1 MRFEFKPSFDR
12 SIKRLEPHRKEKV
25 KNAVA
30 AAIDFFESHVKPE
43 GLGLK
48 RLKGDYWEI
57 RVDIK
62 ERVIFRFSDDL
73 VEFIIAGTH
82 DEIKNFLKNI

>member
-1 MRFEFKPSFDR
+1 MRKTEAVAEVFVTAFR
-12 SIKRLEPHRKEKV
+12 SLPRKEKV
-25 KNAVA
+25 KKAVA
-30 AAIDFFESHVKPE
+30 AANDFFESHVKPE

-73 VEFIIAGTH
+73 VEFIIVGTH

>member
-12 SIKRLEPHRKEKV
+12 SIKCLDPHRKEKV

-30 AAIDFFESHVKPE
+30 ATIDFFESHVKPE